1 MALAPGLPPGVV
13 GRGAED
19 AVNRDLVEQ
28 AATDRLNATYDAYAR
43 HILDAHARGK
53 VYTADTVRLQTDFV
67 AAGGAVFDTFTPTAA
82 AHRAESFYGV
92 LLQGFLAETF
102 PSALTIDEVVWALG
116 WHAAGRPTFVLTAG
130 LLANLLLT
138 DPGKVA
144 TDDVPWPFPA
154 FRVLLP
160 DAGGGGGPTIVDQ
173 GGSLLAVRALH
184 ALASR
189 RSEGNIAGVRLT
201 DPEFWRVAAQLPTT
215 PLYGVRC
222 YADSGLS
229 VYTNQRWEGAVSDWL
244 RSAGEIEG
252 ELEATDHRA
261 LALAQRLTVNL
272 CLYLASEEDGT
283 DRATWT
289 PGAKTIGK
297 GRTWEVGRAV
307 RISKEVREAA
317 ASIVSGRASSAPSIR
332 SIVRGHFRN
341 QVCGKG
347 RADRKR
353 IYLKPF
359 WRGPGEPTSTPREY
373 KVGP

>member
-19 AVNRDLVEQ
+19 AVNCDLVEQ

-160 DAGGGGGPTIVDQ
+160 DAGGGGPTIVDQ

-184 ALASR
+184 ALASH
-189 RSEGNIAGVRLT
+189 RSDGDLAGVKLT
-201 DPEFWRVAAQLPTT
+201 DPEFWRAAARLPTS

-229 VYTNQRWEGAVSDWL
+229 VYTNQRWEGAVGDWL
-244 RSAGEIEG
+244 QHTGEIEG
-252 ELEATDHRA
+252 ELQDTDRRA
-261 LALAQRLTVNL
+261 LALAQRLIVNL
-272 CLYLASEEDGT
+272 CLYLASEEEGA
-283 DRATWT
+283 DRPTWS

-317 ASIVSGRASSAPSIR
+317 DAIVRGHASSAPSIR

-341 QVCGKG
+341 QAHGKA
-347 RADRKR
+347 RAERKR
-353 IYLKPF
+353 IYVKPF
-359 WRGPGEPTSTPREY
+359 WRGPGEPTTSPREY
-373 KVGP
+373 KVGS

>member
-19 AVNRDLVEQ
+19 AVNCDLVEQ
-28 AATDRLNATYDAYAR
+28 TATDRLNAAYDVYAR

-67 AAGGAVFDTFTPTAA
+67 AAGGSLFDTFIPTAEQ
-82 AHRAESFYGV
+82 HRAESFYGV
-92 LLQGFLAETF
+92 VLQGFLAETF

-138 DPGKVA
+138 DPGKLA
-144 TDDVPWPFPA
+144 TNDVPWPFPA

-160 DAGGGGGPTIVDQ
+160 DVGEGPAIVDQ
-173 GGSLLAVRALH
+173 AGQPRHVRALH
-184 ALASR
+184 ALASH
-189 RSEGNIAGVRLT
+189 RSEGDLAGVKLT
-201 DPEFWRVAAQLPTT
+201 DPEFWHAAARLPTS

-229 VYTNQRWEGAVSDWL
+229 VYTNQRWEGAVGDWL
-244 RSAGEIEG
+244 QHAGEIEG
-252 ELEATDHRA
+252 ELQDTDRRA
-261 LALAQRLTVNL
+261 LALAQRLIVNL
-272 CLYLASEEDGT
+272 CLYLASEEEGT
-283 DRATWT
+283 DRPTWS

-307 RISKEVREAA
+307 RISKEVRAAA

-332 SIVRGHFRN
+332 SIVRGHFRS
-341 QVCGKG
+341 QVCGKA

-353 IYLKPF
+353 IYVKPF
-359 WRGPGEPTSTPREY
+359 WRGPGEPTPTPREY